1 MAKRSKN
8 KKKGK
13 LGYIILFIIIVI
25 IAIVCIGINKNWFG
39 NHKEHNNEPES
50 LPQEIISKLQQN
62 STLNSNLLN
71 PEELNNEI
79 FSKLGNISQDE
90 VYATRIHYKLKSL
103 DNGTIDLYYEINNSK
118 LLKININI
126 LEKKIESVEEYKDD
140 ALLEREKIVNNLS
153 ENVQDDFESK
163 KDKLDSEN
171 KSVNVIITNTEI
183 VINTSF
189 DS

>member
-1 MAKRSKN
+1 MSSA
-8 KKKGK
+8 
-13 LGYIILFIIIVI
+13 FI
-25 IAIVCIGINKNWFG
+25 FY
-39 NHKEHNNEPES
+39 
-50 LPQEIISKLQQN
+50 
-62 STLNSNLLN
+62 
-71 PEELNNEI
+71 
-79 FSKLGNISQDE
+79 SQ
-90 VYATRIHYKLKSL
+90 
-103 DNGTIDLYYEINNSK
+103 